1 MPAQEYSPRRS
12 RTSRKPWPECPD
24 IAIYR
29 CPKCGR
35 IFQGLEFEVPKGSTA
50 GPTSGAFTG
59 AGPEAPLGMPP
70 AMPSTVPSCCGSPM
84 KRLEPFKLG
93 DVPGLE
99 ARYRIVGGLNNSAVE
114 VFWEGAG
121 PERRP
126 EWIMLK
132 TFTGSY
138 IRYLTG
144 KKRPPMV
151 FPLADEDAYVYCDRP
166 VCDQCVFRCKRG
178 FIIYVYFK
186 VHGLLEM
193 PMDEMSD
200 YFATRAF

>member
-24 IAIYR
+24 IVIYR
-29 CPKCGR
+29 CAKCGMLL
-35 IFQGLEFEVPKGSTA
+35 QNLGYGEP
-50 GPTSGAFTG
+50 
-59 AGPEAPLGMPP
+59 PEPP
-70 AMPSTVPSCCGSPM
+70 VCCGEAAE
-84 KRLEPFKLG
+84 RLKPFQ
-93 DVPGLE
+93 PGANPELE

-114 VFWEGAG
+114 VFWSGEA
-121 PERRP
+121 RP

-138 IRYLTG
+138 IRYLTE

-166 VCDQCVFRCKRG
+166 VCEQCVFRCKRG
-178 FIIYVYFK
+178 FVIYIYYK
-186 VHGLLEM
+186 EYGLLEM
-193 PMDEMSD
+193 PMDEMSG
-200 YFATRAF
+200 YFTTRS